1 MGPVKCKNMIKREHY
16 PGDNLVECKGVMTLQ
31 VVYGDLAYFQCP
43 RCGVVRS
50 VKRELVER

>member
-1 MGPVKCKNMIKREHY
+1 MGPVKCKNMINREHY

-31 VVYGDLAYFQCP
+31 VIYEDLAYFQCP

-50 VKRELVER
+50 FKRELMER